1 MTDYIF
7 KEIEKKWQTIWNER
21 GDYCTNVQSL
31 KPKCFLLV
39 EFPYPSGAG
48 LHVGHPRSYIAMD
61 VIARKRR
68 MEGREVLF
76 TIGFDAFGLPAENYA
91 ISTGVHPSIT
101 TEQNINNFRRQL
113 KMLGLSFDWEREI
126 NTTDPSYYKWTQWMF
141 LQMFKAGL
149 AYKMDM
155 PINWCP
161 SCNTALAN
169 EEVEGG
175 ICERCKTAVTRRQ
188 KKQWMLRI
196 TQYADRLIEDLD
208 NVEYIKPVID
218 QQRNWIGRSHGVE
231 IDFPLV
237 GTNKVLTVFTTR
249 PDTIFGVTYLV
260 VAPEHP
266 LIIEQVSNIKNMDEI
281 RSYQQYTASRS
292 DLSRIETTNNKT
304 GVQIVGL
311 HAVNQVTGKHIPI
324 WISDYVLMN
333 YGHGSVMAV
342 PAHDIRDWEFAHKFG
357 LPIIEVVSGGD
368 ILKEA
373 YTDSEN
379 GVMVNSNFLD
389 GMKTREAIAHIT
401 NWLKGTGIGRP
412 KTSYRLRDWIFSR
425 QRYWGEPIPLIN
437 CPCCG
442 WVPIPESELPLILPE
457 MCDFNPAGD
466 GIAPLAKVRDW
477 VETVCPICG
486 AAAERETDTMPQWAG
501 SCWYYLRYIDPKNNH
516 TFANAE
522 LLNHWLPVDWYNGGM
537 EHTTLHLL
545 YSRFW
550 HKFLYDAGF
559 VPTAEP
565 YRRRTSHGMILG
577 ADHEKMSKS
586 RGNVV
591 NPDQVVSQFGVD
603 SFRVYEMFLGE
614 FDSTAIWSDKGLIG
628 CHRFL
633 KRVWHLAQKCDKTL
647 EANTE
652 EERLIARVIRD
663 VSDRTER
670 MKFNTAISAIM
681 EYVNAF
687 SGRDAISKKALETLC
702 IMLYPYAP
710 HITEEMWVQLGYK
723 TSLSHKSWP
732 KAELAFL
739 KQSTFVL
746 AIQINGK
753 IRDSVEV
760 VVDLSKDDLVN
771 LCLQRLLVTKYV
783 SRDTLKRVVY
793 VPGKIIN
800 LIC

>member
-1 MTDYIF
+1 MTEYIF
-7 KEIEKKWQTIWNER
+7 KKIETKWQTIWDER
-21 GDYCTNVQSL
+21 EDYRTNTQSL

-68 MEGREVLF
+68 MEGSEVLF

-91 ISTGVHPSIT
+91 ISTGVHPRVT

-126 NTTDPSYYKWTQWMF
+126 NTTDPNYYQWTQWMF
-141 LQMFKAGL
+141 LRMFKAGL
-149 AYKMDM
+149 AYKTDM

-175 ICERCKTAVTRRQ
+175 ICERCKTAVVRRQ

-196 TQYADRLIEDLD
+196 TKYADRLIEDLD
-208 NVEYIKPVID
+208 SVDYIKPVVD
-218 QQRNWIGRSHGVE
+218 QQRNWIGRSYGVE
-231 IDFPLV
+231 INFPLL
-237 GTNKVLTVFTTR
+237 GADTVLTVFTTR
-249 PDTIFGVTYLV
+249 PDTIFGATYIV
-260 VAPEHP
+260 IAPEHP
-266 LIIEQVSNIKNMDEI
+266 LIIEHASSIRNMDEI
-281 RSYQQYTASRS
+281 LAYQQDTASKS
-292 DLSRIETTNNKT
+292 DLRRMEVSEDKT
-304 GVQIVGL
+304 GVRLIGL
-311 HAVNQVTGKHIPI
+311 EAFNQVTGKRIPI

-342 PAHDIRDWEFAHKFG
+342 PAHDTRDWDFARKFG
-357 LPIIEVVSGGD
+357 LPVIEVVKGGD
-368 ILKEA
+368 VAVEA
-373 YTDSEN
+373 YVDVTN
-379 GVMVNSNFLD
+379 GVMVNSGFLN
-389 GMKTREAIAHIT
+389 GMKVEEAIVNIT
-401 NWLKGTGIGRP
+401 KWLERNNIGRP

-425 QRYWGEPIPLIN
+425 QRYWGEPIPLVY
-437 CPCCG
+437 CQSCG
-442 WVPIPESELPLILPE
+442 WVPIPESELPLVLPE
-457 MCDFNPAGD
+457 ICNFTPAGD
-466 GIAPLAKVRDW
+466 GIAPLANVRDW
-477 VETVCPICG
+477 VETICPKCSKP
-486 AAAERETDTMPQWAG
+486 AERETDTMPQWAG
-501 SCWYYLRYIDPKNNH
+501 SCWYYLRYIDPHNKQA
-516 TFANAE
+516 FADPK
-522 LLNHWLPVDWYNGGM
+522 LLSHWLPVDWYNGGM

-550 HKFLYDAGF
+550 HKFLYDEGL
-559 VPTAEP
+559 VPTMEP
-565 YRRRTSHGMILG
+565 YQRRTSHGMILG

-614 FDSTAIWSDKGLIG
+614 FDNTAIWSDQGLIG

-633 KRVWHLAQKCDKTL
+633 KRIWHLAQKYNKTL
-647 EANTE
+647 EVTID

-670 MKFNTAISAIM
+670 MKFNTAISALM
-681 EYVNAF
+681 EYVNEF
-687 SGRDAISKKALETLC
+687 SGRNAISKKALETLC
-702 IMLYPYAP
+702 ILLYPYAP
-710 HITEEMWVQLGYK
+710 HIAEEIWTQLGY
-723 TSLSHKSWP
+723 TMSLSTRAWP
-732 KAELAFL
+732 KAELEFL

-746 AIQINGK
+746 AMQINGK
-753 IRDSVEV
+753 IRDSAEV
-760 VVDLSKDDLVN
+760 VIDLSQDDLVTF
-771 LCLQRLLVTKYV
+771 CLQRPTVAKYV
-783 SRDTLKRVVY
+783 SRTTLKRVVY